1 MIPVTL
7 SRYWMFKKAN
17 LFIIESKSKCN
28 RWAIR
33 IDLIAISLLC
43 FSFKNTLYH
52 HFIFNHTMWNVLA
65 NLSLLTPFAHNLK
78 KNPNKSNPNK
88 RPYNFFI
95 VTLVCII
102 WNVFP
107 PIEPK
112 HLLYFCVG
120 RFYAL
125 TYYNMWKEFERY
137 NDFYDEILFG
147 DAILWCVTLMFFDTL
162 IEIIDNKSELI
173 KKITWWNVCW
183 RTRRTR
189 KIGRENF
196 VMQIN
201 SYALHNEQKYGRCC
215 RYYDNCWGDSERINK
230 HDEE

>member
-1 MIPVTL
+1 MKCLGKLVIIDALCPQ
-7 SRYWMFKKAN
+7 FKEKTQT
-17 LFIIESKSKCN
+17 N
-28 RWAIR
+28 RIQTK
-33 IDLIAISLLC
+33 D
-43 FSFKNTLYH
+43 
-52 HFIFNHTMWNVLA
+52 HT
-65 NLSLLTPFAHNLK
+65 
-78 KNPNKSNPNK
+78 
-88 RPYNFFI
+88 NFFI

-125 TYYNMWKEFERY
+125 TYYNMWKKFERY

-173 KKITWWNVCW
+173 KKNYVMKRVLTNSTNPKNCPGKFCDANKFICIAQCAVFEQ
-183 RTRRTR
+183 RTEIWTLL
-189 KIGRENF
+189 
-196 VMQIN
+196 QI
-201 SYALHNEQKYGRCC
+201 LR
-215 RYYDNCWGDSERINK
+215 
-230 HDEE
+230 